1 MEGQE
6 HQQTAKEE
14 EEILPAISSLRRC
27 HSDIFK
33 NETMTL
39 VLFFFSI
46 HITIWVAKFRCK
58 ALRLEKKPF
67 HFYIHISHLRVFR
80 LTCRGRPGS

>member
-39 VLFFFSI
+39 VLFFFQ
-46 HITIWVAKFRCK
+46 
-58 ALRLEKKPF
+58 
-67 HFYIHISHLRVFR
+67 YISQYGWPNLDVKHYA
-80 LTCRGRPGS
+80 